1 MMVSDKTLSIGVDLY
16 GCPNRCRHCWLG
28 HMPNRKMEED
38 ADRFVMGVFSP
49 FFDKIAFYSW
59 IREPDYCDHY
69 RERWERDLMVS
80 KNAIPERFELASF
93 YRIVRDP
100 EYIPFLKSVGV
111 RKVQLTFFG
120 LKKTQDRYVG
130 RKGAY
135 EEVLKATDLLIE
147 GGIIPRWQCV
157 LNEENIDEI
166 IEVYHMAQKIR
177 ETKCPELEFFVHE
190 GSCDGENLKLY
201 PIRIIRDHIPKE
213 LASVYLNYETLTT
226 EKECVKKLRE
236 DDSCPEF
243 PVGEEIVLN
252 VSNTYDVYYNYTEMS
267 DPWIIGNLK
276 KDEPEELVRRILNGD
291 TYALNEL
298 KKTSWKTL
306 TAEFGD
312 PSSERVFDLGDYR
325 LYLVNEYLKRQRMP
339 HTI

>member
-1 MMVSDKTLSIGVDLY
+1 MNPDKTLSIGVDLY

-28 HMPNRKMEED
+28 HMPNRRMAED
-38 ADRFVMGVFSP
+38 ADCFVMGVFSP

-59 IREPDYCDHY
+59 IREPDYCNDY
-69 RERWERDLMVS
+69 RERWERDLAIS
-80 KNAIPERFELASF
+80 KNVIPERFELASF

-111 RKVQLTFFG
+111 KKVQLTFFG
-120 LKKTQDRYVG
+120 LKETQDRYVG

-147 GGIIPRWQCV
+147 GGIIPRWQCF

-190 GSCDGENLKLY
+190 GSCDGENRKLY

-213 LASVYLNYETLTT
+213 LVPVYLNYETLTT
-226 EKECVKKLRE
+226 EKECLEKLRE

-243 PVGEEIVLN
+243 PVGEEIVLYI
-252 VSNTYDVYYNYTEMS
+252 SNTYDVYYNYTEMS

-312 PSSERVFDLGDYR
+312 PSSERVFDMDDYR
-325 LYLVNEYLKRQRMP
+325 MYLVNECLKRQRMP